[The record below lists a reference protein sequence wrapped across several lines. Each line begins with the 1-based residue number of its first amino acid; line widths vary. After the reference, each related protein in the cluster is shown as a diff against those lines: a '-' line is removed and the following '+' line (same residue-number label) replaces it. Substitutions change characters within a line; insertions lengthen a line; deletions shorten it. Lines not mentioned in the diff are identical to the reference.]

1 MRRVLFQAKLVDN
14 GTEFATLSAALK
26 AYSETFVQG
35 ACSAHVAT
43 KVHSKAYEA
52 MGVEDPYLELK
63 VKADEVAEKYISGIE
78 KMVSESQN
86 PLRMAI
92 KVAAVGN
99 IMDFGSGIAIDDPEE
114 FNEIFYDLLDQ
125 GIDIGEAEEQA
136 LILAKSILYV
146 FDNCGE
152 SQLDKILIRLLKSQG
167 KKVVGVVRG
176 EPILND
182 ITAKDAKRIGL
193 DKELDLMISTGMF
206 AIGVDMSSAP
216 EYLKFAIEETDLIV
230 AKGMANYESLSSEN
244 IGKPVLYILRTKCM
258 PVAESI
264 GVDIGKNVI
273 RLFNQ

>member
-1 MRRVLFQAKLVDN
+1 
-14 GTEFATLSAALK
+14 
-26 AYSETFVQG
+26 
-35 ACSAHVAT
+35 
-43 KVHSKAYEA
+43 